1 MVFGVGIILGYD
13 LFVYSHNNKIQLED
27 SASLKE
33 NDGRLTEFLCMVK
46 IVNQKGLY
54 SWILVDNKLKKKKKI
69 NKISSLFI
77 QSDLDD

>member
-33 NDGRLTEFLCMVK
+33 NDGRLTELLCMVK

-54 SWILVDNKLKKKKKI
+54 S
-69 NKISSLFI
+69 
-77 QSDLDD
+77 